1 MSLGT
6 IRAATATLRR
16 FRTHC
21 GGSLTIPAIFL
32 FAILMGVGGLAIDL
46 QRLYGVHG
54 QMQAYVDDAALA
66 GAGELD
72 GQTNALT
79 RATRA
84 IVGEGAVAPLVT
96 GTGWQKFATDTS
108 LSVQKITFLSAL
120 DTDPG
125 PIAPTPA
132 AADNVHCTYTSADN
146 FAGANCSVG
155 VTVASANGSAKFV
168 EVVAAPRTVSY
179 VVLPVADVI
188 GKLFGAANITSSATL
203 ALRATAGFKQS
214 TCDINPLMICNPSE
228 PANNA
233 DTNYP
238 YTPAKGAQIL
248 IRAGGGAAW
257 TPGAFGWVD
266 VPDDAGIVACAQ
278 GGHQDS
284 GCVLGLVNPLTQC
297 FNDQKVNVSPGQANS
312 TAEGLN
318 VRFDIYPNSDN
329 LGPAHG
335 VSTDSNFAP
344 SVNVT
349 KGVCNLKTTGGNTVC
364 DYKATTTCI
373 NPSSNGG
380 SGFST
385 TATLTD
391 AAARSIKLPRD
402 TQWSD
407 SSGATAAQPDA
418 THRFGNGTWDKLGY
432 WKANHCPTCVS
443 LPANFPATRYLMYR
457 HEIDCTTGAGTCFAG
472 AGIIDG
478 IPNFSPGSNDGENGN
493 HIGSGNGKY
502 CSNKAG
508 INTPL
513 RDRRMLIVAV
523 VNCHANSLNG
533 GGGKNGVTAVAWLK
547 VFLTEPIGFDTGGA
561 WVGTTNAKDV
571 YGEVIDVI
579 KPNDQSHVVHVYP
592 VLYR

>member
-32 FAILMGVGGLAIDL
+32 FAVLMGVGGLAIDL

-84 IVGEGAVAPLVT
+84 IVGDGAVGPLVT
-96 GTGWQKFATDTS
+96 GMGWQKFATDTS

-132 AADNVHCTYTSADN
+132 AADNVLCTYTSADD
-146 FAGANCSVG
+146 FASANCSAG
-155 VTVASANGSAKFV
+155 VT
-168 EVVAAPRTVSY
+168 
-179 VVLPVADVI
+179 
-188 GKLFGAANITSSATL
+188 L
-203 ALRATAGFKQS
+203 AIRATAGFKQS

-257 TPGAFGWVD
+257 TPGDFGWVD

-297 FNDQKVNVSPGQANS
+297 FNDQKVNVTPGQANP

-349 KGVCNLKTTGGNTVC
+349 KGICTLTNGANKVC
-364 DYKATTTCI
+364 DYKA
-373 NPSSNGG
+373 
-380 SGFST
+380 
-385 TATLTD
+385 
-391 AAARSIKLPRD
+391 
-402 TQWSD
+402 
-407 SSGATAAQPDA
+407 
-418 THRFGNGTWDKLGY
+418 
-432 WKANHCPTCVS
+432 
-443 LPANFPATRYLMYR
+443 
-457 HEIDCTTGAGTCFAG
+457 
-472 AGIIDG
+472 
-478 IPNFSPGSNDGENGN
+478 
-493 HIGSGNGKY
+493 
-502 CSNKAG
+502 
-508 INTPL
+508 
-513 RDRRMLIVAV
+513 
-523 VNCHANSLNG
+523 
-533 GGGKNGVTAVAWLK
+533 
-547 VFLTEPIGFDTGGA
+547 
-561 WVGTTNAKDV
+561 
-571 YGEVIDVI
+571 
-579 KPNDQSHVVHVYP
+579 
-592 VLYR
+592 